1 METLCRLT
9 DDIVSRGDIQEMYNL
24 WVWVKTGNDSYKIDK
39 EFIKTW
45 NSLGIH
51 DWIEYEKLYYET
63 FKNKLYNHLQ
73 D

>member
-9 DDIVSRGDIQEMYNL
+9 DDIISRGDIQEMYNL
-24 WVWVKTGNDSYKIDK
+24 WVWIKTGNDSYKIDK
-39 EFIKTW
+39 EFIKAW
-45 NSLGIH
+45 NSLRVY
-51 DWIEYEKLYYET
+51 DWIEYEKFYYEI